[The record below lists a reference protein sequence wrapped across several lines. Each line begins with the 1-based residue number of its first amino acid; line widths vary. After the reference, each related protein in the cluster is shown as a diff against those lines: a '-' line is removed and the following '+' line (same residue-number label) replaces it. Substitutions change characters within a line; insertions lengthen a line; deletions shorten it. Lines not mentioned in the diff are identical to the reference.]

1 MDFATCNIN
10 LTANDLNL
18 SLKYDDEKPMPP
30 NPLKVVISEEQEL
43 VNDLLKKDKNAW
55 KYFYNLYAKDLIRIC
70 GRYVSDSEQIN
81 DILQEGFVKMFQS
94 IDKFEYRG
102 DGSLRAWMTR
112 IIINEAL
119 GYLRTSTKIM
129 EEPVDPQEI
138 PDHEDESDEP
148 EMQDVPSSVLYSMIQ
163 ELPVGYRTVFN
174 LFVFEDM
181 GHKEIAKRL
190 GIAEASSASQFHRAK
205 KILAKKITDYKQS
218 NERHY
223 GR

>member
-1 MDFATCNIN
+1 MNLATCNIN
-10 LTANDLNL
+10 FTTNDLNL
-18 SLKYDDEKPMPP
+18 SLEYDDEKPIPP
-30 NPLKVVISEEQEL
+30 NPLKVVVSEEQEL

-70 GRYVSDSEQIN
+70 GRYVSDGEQIN

-102 DGSLRAWMTR
+102 DGSLSAWMRR

-119 GYLRTSTKIM
+119 GYLRRLNKNI
-129 EEPVDPQEI
+129 EESVDPQEI
-138 PDHEDESDEP
+138 PDKADESDEP
-148 EMQDVPSSVLYSMIQ
+148 EIQDVPQSVLYLMIQ

-174 LFVFEDM
+174 LYVFENM
-181 GHKEIAKRL
+181 SHKEIAKRL

-205 KILAKKITDYKQS
+205 KILAKKITGYKQS
-218 NERHY
+218 NKGHY